1 MEDPSSWTFIAAQ
14 LDNAHWDSC
23 KKRSAFCNHKWPLEW
38 PLETP
43 GDIRYVLR
51 SVPHDCAGFP
61 QDLQRLRGQ
70 GLFSQGDSGIHWHF
84 AGMPIFRN
92 SPSQKKKHSQTDH
105 SCVILHWCCW
115 RGQEQLDYSPFRQN
129 RVWSDHHRL
138 FRLRHF
144 VYVCH
149 VTCLMSGTN
158 KKPLPLLLG
167 ARTLHIYIYYIY
179 IVNIVQLLTLQHLQP
194 PYPICSMYSIFTYI
208 WVIYGVN
215 VGKYSIHGA
224 YGYVHKFWCF
234 FLRPFFFARRWMWP
248 RISNWQVNRA
258 SVSWHHSLHCMRI

>member
-61 QDLQRLRGQ
+61 EDLKRLRGQ
-70 GLFSQGDSGIHWHF
+70 GLFSQGDSGIHYDTLTQI

-92 SPSQKKKHSQTDH
+92 PPSHKKKHIQTDH
-105 SCVILHWCCW
+105 SCVMLHWCCW
-115 RGQEQLDYSPFRQN
+115 RGQEQLDYSPFWQN

-167 ARTLHIYIYYIY
+167 ARTLHIYIIY
-179 IVNIVQLLTLQHLQP
+179 I
-194 PYPICSMYSIFTYI
+194 
-208 WVIYGVN
+208 
-215 VGKYSIHGA
+215 
-224 YGYVHKFWCF
+224 
-234 FLRPFFFARRWMWP
+234 
-248 RISNWQVNRA
+248 
-258 SVSWHHSLHCMRI
+258 